1 MPLGCRN
8 WWTGTTAARVQV
20 QVQVQVRGAVR
31 AQEQVKVS
39 ALDRPVVL
47 AVRAMLQQKGRVR
60 VISKHSTRP

>member
-8 WWTGTTAARVQV
+8 WWTGTTTARV